1 MWKQR
6 GSQAF
11 TLVSCP
17 AKMTTPMMLL
27 VLRRLEPLSRME
39 AGESAIVPERACA
52 LRRMMLPV
60 NVYSEALGCSQW
72 ISPYTRTDA
81 LGQ

>member
-17 AKMTTPMMLL
+17 AKTTAPMMLL
-27 VLRRLEPLSRME
+27 VLRRLEPRSRME

-52 LRRMMLPV
+52 LRRIMLPV

-72 ISPYTRTDA
+72 ISPCTLTDA